1 MARARNILCPYC
13 FNRWT
18 TNIAAFRCTSVDD
31 TRCPRVADEALGRLR
46 GATAPMEARVLIKKG
61 TLGQAFSVKSGNP
74 VRCECG
80 APTRPVCPSCHSNLP
95 QRYAEAASRS
105 MALIGTRASG
115 KSHYIAVALHEL
127 EHRVGPS
134 FGGSLMLL
142 DDASRD
148 RLDNVLIPRLYGDQV
163 VLDAT
168 RSASVDRDVRQPL
181 VSRLTLGQAKSA
193 THSNLVFFDA
203 AGEDLQ
209 SLGVL
214 EREARYITQS
224 DGLILLLDPLQIP
237 TVRDEFDGSGMGTL
251 PPVTAD
257 PYTMLGR
264 IAALLREARGIP
276 AGRPIGVP
284 LAITLSKVDMLRG
297 LIPEDHLLFQ
307 APSIHGRFDED
318 AARNLSEQLRA
329 EVAGWLGER
338 FDRLVKEE
346 FPTAA
351 YFGVSA
357 LGEDPVEGHLRNG
370 VSPQRVEDPILW
382 MLHSWGAIPKS

>member
-1 MARARNILCPYC
+1 MARPREILCPYC
-13 FNRWT
+13 FTRWS
-18 TNIAAFRCTSVDD
+18 TNIAAFRCTSSDD

-46 GATAPMEARVLIKKG
+46 GTAAPMEARVTVKKG
-61 TLGQAFSVKSGNP
+61 TLGQAFAVKAGQP
-74 VRCECG
+74 VRCDCG
-80 APTRPVCPSCHSNLP
+80 SPTRPVCPSCHSNLP
-95 QRYAEAASRS
+95 QRYAEAESRS
-105 MALIGTRASG
+105 LALVGTRAAG

-134 FGGSLMLL
+134 FGGSLMML

-148 RLDNVLIPRLYGDQV
+148 RLDKVLTPRLYGDQI

-181 VSRLTLGQAKSA
+181 VSRLTLGKDKKA

-224 DGLILLLDPLQIP
+224 DGLIVLLDPLQIP
-237 TVRDEFDGSGMGTL
+237 AVRDEFDEAAEL
-251 PPVTAD
+251 PPITAD

-276 AGRPIGVP
+276 SGKPINVP
-284 LAITLSKVDMLRG
+284 IAITLSKIDMLRG
-297 LIPEDHLLFQ
+297 LLPGDHLLFQ
-307 APSIHGRFDED
+307 ASPNRGRFDE
-318 AARNLSEQLRA
+318 ASARNLSEQLRA
-329 EVAGWLGER
+329 EIAGWLGER
-338 FDRLVKEE
+338 FDSMVKAE
-346 FPTAA
+346 FPVAA

-357 LGEDPVEGHLRNG
+357 LGEEPVGGHLQNG
-370 VSPQRVEDPILW
+370 VAPQRVEDPVLW
-382 MLHSWGAIPKS
+382 MLHSWGAIPKT